1 MEVAKFIDPGEVKV
15 LLELLQPTDKV
26 ETRAPNQPRI
36 EHLIQAPRRRT
47 KRRGAT
53 YEILDHMADR
63 HHRAGTWTAAM
74 VTAAITKTHTLE
86 AERWLFENY
95 PQFRG
100 RYIDWN
106 WLADKQNYIRFI

>member
-1 MEVAKFIDPGEVKV
+1 
-15 LLELLQPTDKV
+15 
-26 ETRAPNQPRI
+26 
-36 EHLIQAPRRRT
+36 
-47 KRRGAT
+47 
-53 YEILDHMADR
+53 MADR

-95 PQFRG
+95 PEFRG
-100 RYIDWN
+100 RYIDWT